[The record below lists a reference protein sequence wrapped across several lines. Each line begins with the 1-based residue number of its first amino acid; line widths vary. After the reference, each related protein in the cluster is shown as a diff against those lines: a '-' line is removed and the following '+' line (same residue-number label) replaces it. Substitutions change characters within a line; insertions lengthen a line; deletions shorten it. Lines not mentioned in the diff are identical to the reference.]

1 VLALANRNSFEVD
14 TNFSEADSAVIMQKL
29 RTASEGF
36 DKNHPAA
43 PSLEAFDTAYLTPG
57 IFRENLKRVFNVIA
71 SPKEIGYLLT
81 LFDNKEKEKEG
92 SGMIDSKEFM
102 LKFLGIEIEMRWLIQ
117 ICRLI

>member
-1 VLALANRNSFEVD
+1 
-14 TNFSEADSAVIMQKL
+14 MQKL

-81 LFDNKEKEKEG
+81 LFDKEG
-92 SGMIDSKEFM
+92 RGLIDSKEFM
-102 LKFLGIEIEMRWLIQ
+102 LKFLGIESHSFCTALLIQ
-117 ICRLI
+117 IHRLI

>member
-1 VLALANRNSFEVD
+1 MLALANRNSFEVD
-14 TNFSEADSAVIMQKL
+14 TNFSEADSAAIMQKL